1 MPWKMNTWRRFSEQ
15 AFDTEQLE
23 NLCSCVPARVG
34 KRQGWI
40 CSYIVFM
47 YTHTHIYRY
56 IIYCTLKI
64 KQAACGQTGL
74 W

>member
-47 YTHTHIYRY
+47 YTHTHI
-56 IIYCTLKI
+56 
-64 KQAACGQTGL
+64 
-74 W
+74 